1 MTSIGIVMYRAH
13 ARNVRGLVRFE
24 TYCQLKK
31 KKKMNLCVPFRTREG
46 KEFNKNFHL
55 DQDRS
60 FRSSQL
66 QNSVYPHRFSTIS
79 PLSSIISFKLNSS
92 SNESR
97 ARSRSSKSENLR
109 AIEGEGGGGGLI
121 GVLPLN
127 RPPVLAKRYARII

>member
-1 MTSIGIVMYRAH
+1 MLRDLLPA
-13 ARNVRGLVRFE
+13 
-24 TYCQLKK
+24 K

-66 QNSVYPHRFSTIS
+66 QNSVYPRRFSTIS
-79 PLSSIISFKLNSS
+79 PLSSIISLKLNSS

-109 AIEGEGGGGGLI
+109 AIEGGGGLI